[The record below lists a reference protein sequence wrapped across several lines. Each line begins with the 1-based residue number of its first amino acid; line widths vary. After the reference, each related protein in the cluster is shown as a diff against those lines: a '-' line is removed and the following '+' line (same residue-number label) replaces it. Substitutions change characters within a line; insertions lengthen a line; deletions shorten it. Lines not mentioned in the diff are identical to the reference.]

1 MRVMHHQGIYSYFFS
16 TENPW
21 LQGELSKPLMWIM
34 QYENYMNIMSPIIS
48 VVMYRVIQQQRK
60 EQLDD
65 VFYKLSEMG
74 YPMQLA

>member
-1 MRVMHHQGIYSYFFS
+1 
-16 TENPW
+16 
-21 LQGELSKPLMWIM
+21 
-34 QYENYMNIMSPIIS
+34 MNIMSPTIS